1 MGRACCTCA
10 CSNVVVVHAR
20 VHAHGRQRR
29 VGGEALKGERQVYQ
43 AASNSFR
50 AVPVYNRYALM
61 PGDTLHGPALVE
73 ENEST
78 AVLGAGDV
86 ATLDAAGN
94 LVVRVGA

>member
-1 MGRACCTCA
+1 MNWKASASGPPPAAMETLRIITAD
-10 CSNVVVVHAR
+10 
-20 VHAHGRQRR
+20 
-29 VGGEALKGERQVYQ
+29 GGEALKGERQVYL

-50 AVPVYNRYALM
+50 AVPVYNRYALA

-94 LVVRVGA
+94 LVVSVGA